1 MISKGSYLC
10 NLISSQVIILLLVSS
25 FKMMMKVN
33 KYSKEF
39 LDELEQ
45 DLRQLVVQ
53 IIKVECIMGLSLL
66 DLQNSIKILF
76 LSSNILLAT
85 KLISV
90 WIFDGQKLQVTMQLY
105 SRLVEPLLLKTLNL
119 MNKND
124 FSLVIQLLSV
134 VLILIFKEI

>member
-1 MISKGSYLC
+1 MMISKSSYLC

-33 KYSKEF
+33 KYFKEF

-90 WIFDGQKLQVTMQLY
+90 WIFDGQKLQ
-105 SRLVEPLLLKTLNL
+105 
-119 MNKND
+119 
-124 FSLVIQLLSV
+124 
-134 VLILIFKEI
+134 EIM